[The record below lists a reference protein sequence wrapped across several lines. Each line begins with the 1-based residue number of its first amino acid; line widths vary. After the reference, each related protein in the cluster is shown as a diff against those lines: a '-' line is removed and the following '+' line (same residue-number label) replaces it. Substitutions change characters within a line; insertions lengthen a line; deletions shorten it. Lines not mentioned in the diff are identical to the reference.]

1 MAKFKIL
8 IADDEQD
15 VVDTVRYCL
24 EHEGFDVV
32 TATNGVEAL
41 GAVRIHRPDLLIL
54 DVMMPGE
61 NGYRV
66 SRMIRED
73 QDTGQYDASLRI
85 LLLTARDLRQ
95 EPERERTMMEF
106 SGADR
111 VLYKPFEL
119 EELVQTVRAMLESDE
134 ESEVRGEE

>member
-1 MAKFKIL
+1 MEKVKIL
-8 IADDEQD
+8 VADDEED
-15 VVDTVRYCL
+15 VVETVRYRL
-24 EHEGFDVV
+24 EREGFEVI
-32 TATNGVEAL
+32 TALNGLEAL
-41 GAVRIHRPDLLIL
+41 GAARVHRPQLLIL

-73 QDTGQYDASLRI
+73 QESGSYPESLGI

-111 VLYKPFEL
+111 ALYKPFEL
-119 EELVQTVRAMLESDE
+119 DELVETVRAMLEE
-134 ESEVRGEE
+134 AGEA

>member
-1 MAKFKIL
+1 MAKLKIL
-8 IADDEQD
+8 VADDEQD
-15 VVDTVRYCL
+15 VIDTVRYCL
-24 EHEGFDVV
+24 EREGFEVV
-32 TATNGVEAL
+32 TAANGLEAL
-41 GAVRIHRPDLLIL
+41 GAVRVQRPDLLIL

-61 NGYRV
+61 NGYRI

-73 QDTGQYDASLRI
+73 QESGIYAESLRI
-85 LLLTARDLRQ
+85 LLLTARDLRR

-119 EELVQTVRAMLESDE
+119 DELVATVRGMLDE
-134 ESEVRGEE
+134 AKA

>member
-8 IADDEQD
+8 VADDEED
-15 VVDTVRYCL
+15 VVETVRFRL
-24 EHEGFDVV
+24 EREGFEVV
-32 TATNGVEAL
+32 TAGNGLEAL
-41 GAVRIHRPDLLIL
+41 GAARVHQPELLIL

-73 QDTGQYDASLRI
+73 QEVGAYPEAAKI

-95 EPERERTMMEF
+95 EPEREQTMMEF

-111 VLYKPFEL
+111 ALYKPFEL
-119 EELVQTVRAMLESDE
+119 DELVETVRALLPE
-134 ESEVRGEE
+134 EAVGEG

>member
-1 MAKFKIL
+1 MAKLKIL
-8 IADDEQD
+8 VADDEQD

-24 EHEGFDVV
+24 EREGFDVV
-32 TATNGVEAL
+32 TAANGLEAL

-73 QDTGQYDASLRI
+73 QSSGQYDASLQI

-119 EELVQTVRAMLESDE
+119 DDLVQTVRAMLERGG
-134 ESEVRGEE
+134 SEDDGDR